1 MNYRGIL
8 LNLSLKSLKRNRDA
22 LDRDKRYVEQGE

>member
-8 LNLSLKSLKRNRDA
+8 LNLSLKRNRDA